1 MDAEKRSVRV
11 TIFNQTYTL
20 RAQGDTS
27 DVEQVAH
34 YVDELMTSIA
44 THSGSGDST
53 RAAVL
58 AALHLA
64 DQLRNAQSD
73 LAAMRQSVE
82 AEASRLSGLLEQV
95 EA

>member
-20 RAQGDTS
+20 RSQGDPRE
-27 DVEQVAH
+27 VEQVAQ
-34 YVDELMTSIA
+34 YVDELMSSIA
-44 THSGSGDST
+44 SHTGSSDST

-58 AALHLA
+58 ACMHLA
-64 DQLRNAQSD
+64 DQLRTAQSD
-73 LAAMRQSVE
+73 LASLRQSVDRR
-82 AEASRLSGLLEQV
+82 ASRLSSLLAQV